1 MCLAATAVRL
11 AALLCVGLVLS
22 GCGGVTEQPEARA
35 VAPEESPAKPQPP
48 SPVERFRSPRKPP
61 AVAPPVRIRIP
72 AARVDSGLQR
82 LRKASD
88 GAIQVPSD
96 PDVAGWYVEGPRP
109 GQRGPAVILGH
120 VDSRAG
126 PAVFYKVP
134 WLRRGD
140 IIHIDRSDKTTANFR
155 VTRVLRVPKS
165 RFPSEL
171 VYAPTLDTSLRLV
184 TCGGIFD
191 RRTGSYRDNVIVFAA
206 AA

>member
-22 GCGGVTEQPEARA
+22 GCGGVAEQREARA

-61 AVAPPVRIRIP
+61 TVAPPVRIRIP
-72 AARVDSGLQR
+72 VARVDSGLQR
-82 LRKASD
+82 LRKAPN